1 MSKKPSKK
9 AAKKG
14 TATGASSA
22 RGKGSATKNG
32 QSTPASSLSTPA
44 KVVII
49 IFAVL
54 MVVSLMMPTL
64 STAFS
69 NNQQAEQQ
77 SSQDSSADSSSDSSS
92 DSSDESSTDSS
103 SATGVAAVDAK
114 YQDTVAE
121 LESKLSSDNTNL
133 ATLLNLGR
141 NYMRWGASVISVS
154 SSDDDTTHGN
164 ELLEKAIGYYQQYLD
179 LKDSD
184 AVRVDIALC
193 KLYEG
198 NTSEAQSDLETL
210 TQNSPTYAPAWANLG
225 MVQEYSGD
233 KDAAKASY
241 QSAIDNDPNDE
252 YGAKSYAT
260 QRLAALESS
269 SSATSSTSTNSN
281 NSSSTT
287 SPTSGETGAKG
298 LTDTL
303 NNLSGTGL

>member
-1 MSKKPSKK
+1 MSKKPSN
-9 AAKKG
+9 
-14 TATGASSA
+14 TASKRGASTGTPSA
-22 RGKGSATKNG
+22 KGKGSAKKG
-32 QSTPASSLSTPA
+32 QSTPANNLSTPA

-77 SSQDSSADSSSDSSS
+77 SSQDSSSDSSSSDSSS
-92 DSSDESSTDSS
+92 DLSDDSSADSS

-210 TQNSPTYAPAWANLG
+210 TQNSPTYAPGWANLG
-225 MVQEYSGD
+225 MIQEYSGD

-269 SSATSSTSTNSN
+269 SSATSSTTGTSTTDT
-281 NSSSTT
+281 STT
-287 SPTSGETGAKG
+287 SSTSGETGAKG

>member
-1 MSKKPSKK
+1 MSKKPSNT
-9 AAKKG
+9 ASKKG
-14 TATGASSA
+14 ASTGASSA
-22 RGKGSATKNG
+22 KGKGSAAKKG
-32 QSTPASSLSTPA
+32 QSTPANNLSTPA

-77 SSQDSSADSSSDSSS
+77 SSQDSSADSSSDSSD
-92 DSSDESSTDSS
+92 DSSADSS

-287 SPTSGETGAKG
+287 SSTSGETGAKG

-303 NNLSGTGL
+303 NNLSGTGF

>member
-1 MSKKPSKK
+1 MSKKSSNRGASTGARSAKGKQAAATSKK
-9 AAKKG
+9 G
-14 TATGASSA
+14 ATSSA
-22 RGKGSATKNG
+22 VG
-32 QSTPASSLSTPA
+32 LSTSA
-44 KVVII
+44 KVVIV

-69 NNQQAEQQ
+69 RNQQAEQS
-77 SSQDSSADSSSDSSS
+77 SSQDSSSDSNSDNSS
-92 DSSDESSTDSS
+92 DSSDSSASDTS
-103 SATGVAAVDAK
+103 SATGAAAVDAK
-114 YQDTVAE
+114 YQDTVSE

-141 NYMRWGASVISVS
+141 NYMRWGASVLSVS
-154 SSDDDTTHGN
+154 SSDSDTTHGN
-164 ELLEKAIGYYQQYLD
+164 ELLEKAIGYYQQYLG

-198 NTSEAQSDLETL
+198 ETSEAQSDLETL

-225 MVQEYSGD
+225 MVQEYAGD
-233 KDAAKASY
+233 KDAAKTSY
-241 QSAIDNDPNDE
+241 QTAIDNDPNDE

-260 QRLAALESS
+260 QRLSALESS
-269 SSATSSTSTNSN
+269 SSATSSTTSTGTSAT
-281 NSSSTT
+281 SSS
-287 SPTSGETGAKG
+287 SGETGAKG

-303 NNLSGTGL
+303 SNLSGTGL

>member
-1 MSKKPSKK
+1 MSKKPSNT
-9 AAKKG
+9 ASKKG
-14 TATGASSA
+14 ASTGASSA
-22 RGKGSATKNG
+22 KGKGSAAKKG
-32 QSTPASSLSTPA
+32 QSTPANNLSTPA

-77 SSQDSSADSSSDSSS
+77 SSQDSSADSSSDSSD
-92 DSSDESSTDSS
+92 DSSADSS

-287 SPTSGETGAKG
+287 SSTSGETGAKG

>member
-1 MSKKPSKK
+1 MSKKPSNK
-9 AAKKG
+9 AGKKG
-14 TATGASSA
+14 APAGVRSA
-22 RGKGSATKNG
+22 RGKRAVGSSKSGATPTTNG
-32 QSTPASSLSTPA
+32 LSTPA

-69 NNQQAEQQ
+69 ANQQAEQ
-77 SSQDSSADSSSDSSS
+77 SGSQDSEADSSSDSSTDSS
-92 DSSDESSTDSS
+92 DSSSTDASA
-103 SATGVAAVDAK
+103 ATGAAAVDAK
-114 YQDTVAE
+114 YQDTVSE
-121 LESKLSSDNTNL
+121 LESKLASDNTNL

-154 SSDDDTTHGN
+154 SSDSDTSHGN
-164 ELLEKAIGYYQQYLD
+164 ELLEKAVGYYEQYLD

-198 NTSEAQSDLETL
+198 DTSEAKSQLETL

-233 KDAAKASY
+233 KDAAKTSY
-241 QSAIDNDPNDE
+241 QAAIDHDPNDE
-252 YGAKSYAT
+252 YGAKTYAT

-269 SSATSSTSTNSN
+269 SSTTSTTTN
-281 NSSSTT
+281 STT
-287 SPTSGETGAKG
+287 SSTSGETGAKG

-303 NNLSGTGL
+303 NSLSGTGL

>member
-1 MSKKPSKK
+1 
-9 AAKKG
+9 
-14 TATGASSA
+14 
-22 RGKGSATKNG
+22 
-32 QSTPASSLSTPA
+32 
-44 KVVII
+44 
-49 IFAVL
+49 
-54 MVVSLMMPTL
+54 
-64 STAFS
+64 
-69 NNQQAEQQ
+69 
-77 SSQDSSADSSSDSSS
+77 
-92 DSSDESSTDSS
+92 
-103 SATGVAAVDAK
+103 VAAVDAK
-114 YQDTVAE
+114 YQDTVSE

-141 NYMRWGASVISVS
+141 NYMRWGASVLSAS

-164 ELLEKAIGYYQQYLD
+164 ELLEKAIDYYQQYLD

-198 NTSEAQSDLETL
+198 ETSEAQSDLETL

-241 QSAIDNDPNDE
+241 QAAIDNDPNDE

-260 QRLAALESS
+260 QRLSALESS
-269 SSATSSTSTNSN
+269 SSTTSTTTSTSTSTT
-281 NSSSTT
+281 SSST
-287 SPTSGETGAKG
+287 GETGAKG

>member
-1 MSKKPSKK
+1 MSKKPSNK
-9 AAKKG
+9 AGKKG
-14 TATGASSA
+14 APAGVRSA
-22 RGKGSATKNG
+22 RGKRAVGSSKSGATPTTNG
-32 QSTPASSLSTPA
+32 LSTPA

-69 NNQQAEQQ
+69 ANQQAEQ
-77 SSQDSSADSSSDSSS
+77 SGSQDSEADSSSDSSTDSS
-92 DSSDESSTDSS
+92 DSSSTDASA
-103 SATGVAAVDAK
+103 ATGAAAVDAK
-114 YQDTVAE
+114 YQDTGSE

-141 NYMRWGASVISVS
+141 NYMRWGASVLSTS

-164 ELLEKAIGYYQQYLD
+164 ELLEKAIDYYQQYLD

-198 NTSEAQSDLETL
+198 ERSEAQSDLETL

-241 QSAIDNDPNDE
+241 QAAIDNDPNDE

-260 QRLAALESS
+260 QRLSALESS
-269 SSATSSTSTNSN
+269 SSTTSTTTSTSTSTT
-281 NSSSTT
+281 SSST
-287 SPTSGETGAKG
+287 GETGAKG

>member
-1 MSKKPSKK
+1 MSKKPSNK
-9 AAKKG
+9 ATKKG
-14 TATGASSA
+14 AATGASSA
-22 RGKGSATKNG
+22 RGKGSASKKD
-32 QSTPASSLSTPA
+32 QSAPANNLSTPA

-92 DSSDESSTDSS
+92 DSSDDSSADTS

-141 NYMRWGASVISVS
+141 NYMRWGASVLSAS

-164 ELLEKAIGYYQQYLD
+164 ELLEKAIDYYQQYLD

-198 NTSEAQSDLETL
+198 ETNEAQSDLETL

-260 QRLAALESS
+260 QRLSALESS
-269 SSATSSTSTNSN
+269 SSTTSTTTSTSTSTT
-281 NSSSTT
+281 SSST
-287 SPTSGETGAKG
+287 GETGAKG

>member
-1 MSKKPSKK
+1 MSKKP
-9 AAKKG
+9 G
-14 TATGASSA
+14 NNATRKGASASGPSA
-22 RGKGSATKNG
+22 KGNAATPRRGKGSSAN
-32 QSTPASSLSTPA
+32 ALSTPA

-69 NNQQAEQQ
+69 NSQQAEQGN
-77 SSQDSSADSSSDSSS
+77 SQDASSDGGSGSDSSS
-92 DSSDESSTDSS
+92 NSSDAS
-103 SATGVAAVDAK
+103 SADASPTTGVAAVDAK
-114 YQDTVAE
+114 YQGTVSE
-121 LESKLSSDNTNL
+121 LESKLASDGTNL

-141 NYMRWGASVISVS
+141 NYMRWGASVRAAS
-154 SSDDDTTHGN
+154 SAEDDVAHGN
-164 ELLEKAIGYYQQYLD
+164 DLLEKAIGYYERYLG

-198 NTSEAQSDLETL
+198 ETSEAQSDLETL

-225 MVQEYSGD
+225 MIQEYSGNA
-233 KDAAKASY
+233 DAAKASY
-241 QSAIDNDPNDE
+241 QAAIDSDPNDE

-260 QRLAALESS
+260 QRIAALESS
-269 SSATSSTSTNSN
+269 SSSAAPSSPATSTTP
-281 NSSSTT
+281 SS
-287 SPTSGETGAKG
+287 SGETGAKG

>member
-14 TATGASSA
+14 IATGASSA

-32 QSTPASSLSTPA
+32 QSTPANNLSTPA

-77 SSQDSSADSSSDSSS
+77 SSQDSSSDSSSSDSSS
-92 DSSDESSTDSS
+92 ASSRDSTSDSR
-103 SATGVAAVDAK
+103 SAPGVAAVDAK
-114 YQDTVAE
+114 YQDTVSE

-141 NYMRWGASVISVS
+141 NYMRWGASVLSAS

-164 ELLEKAIGYYQQYLD
+164 ELLEKAIDYYQQYLD

-198 NTSEAQSDLETL
+198 ERSEAQSDLETL
-210 TQNSPTYAPAWANLG
+210 TQNSPTYATAWANLG

-260 QRLAALESS
+260 QRLSALESS
-269 SSATSSTSTNSN
+269 SSTTSTTTGTGTSTT
-281 NSSSTT
+281 SSST
-287 SPTSGETGAKG
+287 GETGAKG

>member
-1 MSKKPSKK
+1 MSKKPSNK

-14 TATGASSA
+14 AATAAPSA
-22 RGKGSATKNG
+22 RGKGSASKKG
-32 QSTPASSLSTPA
+32 QSSPANSLSTPA

-225 MVQEYSGD
+225 MVQEYSSD

-241 QSAIDNDPNDE
+241 QSSIDNDPNDE

>member
-1 MSKKPSKK
+1 MSKKPSNK
-9 AAKKG
+9 AGKKG
-14 TATGASSA
+14 APAGVRSA
-22 RGKGSATKNG
+22 RGKRAVGSSKSGATPTTNG
-32 QSTPASSLSTPA
+32 LSTPA

-69 NNQQAEQQ
+69 ANQQAEQ
-77 SSQDSSADSSSDSSS
+77 SGSQDSEADSSSDSSTDSS
-92 DSSDESSTDSS
+92 DSSSTDASA
-103 SATGVAAVDAK
+103 ATGAAAVDAK
-114 YQDTVAE
+114 YQDTVSE
-121 LESKLSSDNTNL
+121 LESKLASDNTNL

-154 SSDDDTTHGN
+154 SSDSDTSHGN
-164 ELLEKAIGYYQQYLD
+164 ELLEKAVGYYEQYLD

-198 NTSEAQSDLETL
+198 DTSEAKSQLETL

-233 KDAAKASY
+233 KDAAKTSY
-241 QSAIDNDPNDE
+241 KAAIDNDPNDE
-252 YGAKSYAT
+252 YGAKTYAT

-269 SSATSSTSTNSN
+269 SSTTSTTTN
-281 NSSSTT
+281 STT
-287 SPTSGETGAKG
+287 SSTSGETGAKG

-303 NNLSGTGL
+303 NSLSGTGL